1 MKNLIKIVPL
11 VAALSLVAC
20 KKDQSADQL
29 VVNEETT
36 VTAPDST
43 AAATATAA
51 PTSDAT
57 LVTANDQAKE
67 ASSKPLTSVA
77 LSESSFEFGK
87 IKKGDHKEHT
97 YEITNTGKNPLI
109 ISQVKPGCGCTVPD
123 YTKDP
128 IMPGKKG
135 KITLKFDSSNFDGLV
150 QKQAEVFANVEKSPM
165 VITFS
170 ADIQPK

>member
-11 VAALSLVAC
+11 VAALSLVSC

-29 VVNEETT
+29 IVKEETT
-36 VTAPDST
+36 ATAPDSVST
-43 AAATATAA
+43 EGQA
-51 PTSDAT
+51 PTQDAT
-57 LVTANDQAKE
+57 LVTADDRASE
-67 ASSKPLTSVA
+67 AQSKPLTTVA

-150 QKQAEVFANVEKSPM
+150 SKQAEIYANVEKAPM
-165 VITFS
+165 VITFT
-170 ADIQPK
+170 ADIQP

>member
-1 MKNLIKIVPL
+1 MKNFFKIVPL
-11 VAALSLVAC
+11 VAALSLVSC

-29 VVNEETT
+29 IVKEETT
-36 VTAPDST
+36 ATAPDSVST
-43 AAATATAA
+43 EAQA
-51 PTSDAT
+51 PTQDAT
-57 LVTANDQAKE
+57 LVTADDRASE
-67 ASSKPLTSVA
+67 AQSKPLTTVA

-150 QKQAEVFANVEKSPM
+150 NKQAEIYANVEKAPM
-165 VITFS
+165 VITFT
-170 ADIQPK
+170 ADIQP

>member
-11 VAALSLVAC
+11 VAALSLVSC

-29 VVNEETT
+29 IVKQETT
-36 VTAPDST
+36 ATAPDSVST
-43 AAATATAA
+43 EAQA
-51 PTSDAT
+51 PTQDAT
-57 LVTANDQAKE
+57 LVTADDRASE
-67 ASSKPLTSVA
+67 AQSKPLTTVA

-150 QKQAEVFANVEKSPM
+150 SKQAEIYANVEKAPM
-165 VITFS
+165 VITFT
-170 ADIQPK
+170 ADIQP

>member
-11 VAALSLVAC
+11 VAALSLVSC

-29 VVNEETT
+29 IVKEETT
-36 VTAPDST
+36 ATAPDSVSSE
-43 AAATATAA
+43 AQA
-51 PTSDAT
+51 PTQDAT
-57 LVTANDQAKE
+57 LVTADDRASE
-67 ASSKPLTSVA
+67 AQSKPLTTVA

-150 QKQAEVFANVEKSPM
+150 NKQAEIYANVEKAPM
-165 VITFS
+165 VITFT
-170 ADIQPK
+170 ADIQP